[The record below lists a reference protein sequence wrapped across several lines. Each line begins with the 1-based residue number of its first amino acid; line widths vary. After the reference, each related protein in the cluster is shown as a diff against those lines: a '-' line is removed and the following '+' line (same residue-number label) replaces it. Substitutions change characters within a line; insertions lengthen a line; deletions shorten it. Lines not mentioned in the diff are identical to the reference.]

1 MVYWERYHFG
11 RQMNFWRK
19 QTNKSTKAILLFCFN
34 LLIDRNGMWI
44 ALHCVVQHRN
54 ELLSCSHVI
63 LTKKT
68 IVFDGNFP
76 LHRYDF
82 PLSRYDYLLTCLLT
96 CLHKNANLILSN
108 RKIIGTAIFFKRN
121 NKNNNNKI
129 TIEYAS
135 EKKNYSQK

>member
-1 MVYWERYHFG
+1 
-11 RQMNFWRK
+11 
-19 QTNKSTKAILLFCFN
+19 
-34 LLIDRNGMWI
+34 MWI
-44 ALHCVVQHRN
+44 ALHCAVQHQN

-63 LTKKT
+63 LTKTT

-82 PLSRYDYLLTCLLT
+82 PLSRYDYLLTCL
-96 CLHKNANLILSN
+96 HKNANLILSN
-108 RKIIGTAIFFKRN
+108 RKIIGTAIFFKQ
-121 NKNNNNKI
+121 NNNNKI